1 MTSPLAEVPLYNIG
15 AGILDNDLLEMRA
28 AIDRRLAEIRVEKTI
43 DDYGI
48 GDKVQ
53 FNSSCGT
60 RYLVGHTATVT
71 GKRRTKVTVRL
82 DKPTGR
88 FVRMTDA
95 GPVSAEI
102 TVPLSIIDA
111 I

>member
-1 MTSPLAEVPLYNIG
+1 MTSPLAEVPLYNIS
-15 AGILDNDLLEMRA
+15 AGILDGDLHELRA
-28 AIDRRLAEIRVEKTI
+28 AIEKRLAEIRTDKSI

-60 RYLVGHTATVT
+60 RYLIGHTATVT

-88 FVRMTDA
+88 FVRHTEA